1 MENPGRSET
10 RQRTRTGDL
19 WQQALS
25 SYQQQQEQYAYH
37 PAAEAVE
44 EQFDE
49 QKVEKKAAV
58 IDIDNANDD
67 GKQPYQYNIHRSG
80 SSFSTD
86 EKEETQKTKED
97 S

>member
-1 MENPGRSET
+1 MPT
-10 RQRTRTGDL
+10 RQT
-19 WQQALS
+19 QQLDERLIMACAAARPILS
-25 SYQQQQEQYAYH
+25 AGTH
-37 PAAEAVE
+37 HTAAEAVE